1 MSKVGLWGYDILKCT
16 CLKLIDIIMLAATN
30 VLEIIL

>member
-1 MSKVGLWGYDILKCT
+1 MTKVDLWGYAILGGT
-16 CLKLIDIIMLAATN
+16 YLKLIDIIMLAATN